1 MYVRN
6 ACAIYLCSLLG
17 EACEI
22 VSDAPKCIYN
32 LRFRWWCRRVCK
44 YVTGICYQGNRH
56 SVNRCNGMA
65 GAVLLARSSF
75 HSDSTSQLH
84 MQEFLCVFVCV
95 CVVACVWIRC
105 ELECSLAFLTIYA
118 LLCNISHFFIF
129 AIAVFW
135 FKSHMCF
142 SASLGC
148 FTALFPH
155 LSPYSHPFICL
166 SLPPQASRPPFFFSY
181 LALSLS
187 AEAHQGKQMP
197 WLLFMFPL
205 GLAFIQIIHRPCTVQ
220 KLGLNGIHWQLSLL
234 YPRSHT

>member
-95 CVVACVWIRC
+95 VACVWIRC

-166 SLPPQASRPPFFFSY
+166 SLPPQVSRPPFFSPIWLCLWVLKLIRVNRCRGCYLCFHLVWLSY
-181 LALSLS
+181 KLSTGP
-187 AEAHQGKQMP
+187 AQC
-197 WLLFMFPL
+197 
-205 GLAFIQIIHRPCTVQ
+205 R
-220 KLGLNGIHWQLSLL
+220 SLV
-234 YPRSHT
+234 